1 MQQGHHGALGQQ
13 VPTTEEQCALQLIII
28 FLLIFSR
35 QMCCNLFRYFPWK
48 NHHHHGEGDHD
59 LDDQDDQDDHDLDS
73 EGNWCR
79 GQDGTPSVM

>member
-35 QMCCNLFRYFPWK
+35 KVLQLIQIFSLE
-48 NHHHHGEGDHD
+48 NHQHHGEGDHD

>member
-28 FLLIFSR
+28 FLLIFPAR
-35 QMCCNLFRYFPWK
+35 CTATYRYFPWK

-59 LDDQDDQDDHDLDS
+59 LDDQDDPDLDS